1 VLGAAG
7 GSKPANLLE
16 FLRRD
21 LPVRPGAAVAPVSA
35 MPSKTAAAGGF
46 TLVEVLVASTTLVVA
61 LAALAQLLTM
71 AALATRRARLLTLAA
86 VLAQDKL
93 EGLLPQ
99 AAIDGPLS
107 ASPPGTLTQNI
118 DRYYELLD
126 ASGNAIAGGSSASAA
141 GSFVRRWSIEP
152 LSTTGP
158 PLVAMQVVIA
168 APQRFGT
175 ISGEARV
182 VGIVRAVP

>member
-1 VLGAAG
+1 MSV
-7 GSKPANLLE
+7 
-16 FLRRD
+16 
-21 LPVRPGAAVAPVSA
+21 

-46 TLVEVLVASTTLVVA
+46 TLVEVLVASTTLIVA
-61 LAALAQLLTM
+61 LAALVQLLTM

-99 AAIDGPLS
+99 AAIDGTLS

-158 PLVAMQVVIA
+158 PLVAVHVVIA

-175 ISGEARV
+175 ISGEAHV